1 MPLQREGSH
10 PDTHRFSQ
18 LQTSARGTSLAPT
31 VKPLFLSLALLA
43 CALAAPLPSRAAEK
57 SRLTAKAVAA
67 ADAFLGTLNDSQKS
81 AAVFAFDNETQ
92 RKNWSNLPT
101 PLYKRAGLR
110 LGNLDAR
117 QRAAALA
124 VLQAVLSPDGY
135 TKVIQII
142 ESDEVLNQ
150 QGAPANI
157 IFGRDEFFIS
167 FVGSPSAT
175 KPWTLQFGGHHL
187 AINATIVGNHGTLTP
202 SHTAAQPATFTL
214 NGKTVRPLGGEYD
227 KALALVT
234 SLDAAQRSKA
244 IIGAAFRDL
253 VMGPGKDNVQIVPEG
268 IKGSDL
274 KPAQQEKLLA
284 VAAEWV
290 GIIGKEAADAKMTE
304 LRANLA
310 ETWFAWSGP
319 TTAGSPAYFRIQGP
333 TVLIEFA
340 PQNLGGVP
348 MNHIHTMYRDPSNEY
363 GRKWWNP

>member
-1 MPLQREGSH
+1 M
-10 PDTHRFSQ
+10 T
-18 LQTSARGTSLAPT
+18 
-31 VKPLFLSLALLA
+31 A
-43 CALAAPLPSRAAEK
+43 CALVGPANSHAADK
-57 SRLTAKAVAA
+57 SALAGKAVAA
-67 ADAFLGTLNDSQKS
+67 ADAFLGTLSESQR
-81 AAVFAFDNETQ
+81 AAVVFAFDNETQ

-101 PLYKRAGLR
+101 PMYKRAGLR

-124 VLQAVLSPDGY
+124 VLQAVLSPEGY
-135 TKVIQII
+135 TKVHQIM
-142 ESDEVLNQ
+142 EGDEVLNQ
-150 QGAPANI
+150 KGAPGNV
-157 IFGRDEFFIS
+157 IFGRDEYYLS

-175 KPWTLQFGGHHL
+175 KPWTIQFGGHHL
-187 AINATIVGNHGTLTP
+187 AINATIAGNHGTLTP

-214 NGKTVRPLGGEYD
+214 DGKTVRPLGGEYD

-244 IIGAAFRDL
+244 TIGAEFRDL

-274 KPAQQEKLLA
+274 KPAQREKLLA

-290 GIIGKEAADAKMTE
+290 GIIGKEAADAKMSE
-304 LRANLA
+304 LKANLS

-319 TTAGSPAYFRIQGP
+319 ITPGSPAYFRIQGP
-333 TVLIEFA
+333 TVFIEFA